1 MPRQLRRHTQLAPSL
16 PLRNANANPKPMHLL
31 TLTHM
36 QDAARQQEQMLREL
50 FDYTQNSR
58 AIEEEQV
65 PSCILSLQENTEA
78 KGMTDYYSDKFE
90 DQM

>member
-1 MPRQLRRHTQLAPSL
+1 MLAPSL
-16 PLRNANANPKPMHLL
+16 STNHKPKPMHLL

-58 AIEEEQV
+58 IIEEEQI
-65 PSCILSLQENTEA
+65 PSSLLCLQENTEP
-78 KGMTDYYSDKFE
+78 KGMADYYSDKF
-90 DQM
+90 DNQMEEEHFNIFIEH